1 VARATVPASGS
12 ATGGVAEVIGRAIA
26 GANRIDRLPYRF
38 GGGHRSFQ
46 DSAYDC
52 SGSVSYVLH
61 AAGLLGQPLDSSQL
75 MFWGAPGAG
84 RWITVYS
91 NPGHTFIEIGR
102 RRFDTSGAQ
111 AGSRWQLPARSTAGY
126 VARHPLGL

>member
-1 VARATVPASGS
+1 
-12 ATGGVAEVIGRAIA
+12 VIRLAIA
-26 GANRIDRLPYRF
+26 GADRIARLPYRF

-46 DSAYDC
+46 DSGYDC

-61 AAGLLGQPLDSSQL
+61 AAGLLSQPLDSSQL
-75 MFWGAPGAG
+75 MSWGAPGLG

-91 NPGHTFIEIGR
+91 SPGHTYIVIGR

-111 AGSRWQLPARSTAGY
+111 AGSRWQLTARSTAGY